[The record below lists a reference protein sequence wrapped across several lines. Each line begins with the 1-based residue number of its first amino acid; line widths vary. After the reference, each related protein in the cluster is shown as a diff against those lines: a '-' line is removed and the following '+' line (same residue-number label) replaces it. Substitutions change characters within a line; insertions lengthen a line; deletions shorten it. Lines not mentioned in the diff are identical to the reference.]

1 MRAHSTPKEV
11 TALEMRHN
19 LGEILDQV
27 ANRRLR
33 FVVKRGGIPAAV
45 LMSIHEYEDLE
56 DLVETVLEEAD
67 PKFQKSL
74 TEGRKAIDAGRF
86 ATMADLRRDLRRKE
100 AAQRKR
106 KKIRD

>member
-1 MRAHSTPKEV
+1 MRTHLTPKEV
-11 TALEMRHN
+11 TALEMRHD

-33 FVVKRGGIPAAV
+33 FVVKRGGIPAAN
-45 LMSIHEYEDLE
+45 LMSIHEDEVLE

-74 TEGRKAIDAGRF
+74 IEGRKAIDSGRF
-86 ATMADLRRDLRRKE
+86 VTVADLQRDLRRKE
-100 AAQRKR
+100 ATLQTR
-106 KKIRD
+106 KKTRG